1 LKKLTS
7 TQKKWLLS
15 IHILFAAIWF
25 GVTVAFLILSINVM
39 LTDDINVN
47 KGYYT
52 SMLLLEQTS
61 GKASIIG
68 TVTTGILLSILTHW
82 GLFKFYWIIV
92 KEILTFISIGLG
104 MAFIYFWTL
113 NGITMLSPNG
123 LQSQVFIVN
132 HQQLLVGIGIQIISL
147 GAVFIISLFKPWGK
161 RKSSD

>member
-1 LKKLTS
+1 LKKLTF

-15 IHILFAAIWF
+15 LHILFAAIWF

-39 LTDDINVN
+39 ITDDINQIRA
-47 KGYYT
+47 YYT
-52 SMLLLEQTS
+52 SMLLLEQTI

-82 GLFKFYWIIV
+82 GLFIYYWIIF

-113 NGITMLSPNG
+113 NGVTMLSPNG
-123 LQSQVFIVN
+123 LESQVFIVN
-132 HQQLLVGIGIQIISL
+132 HQQLLVGIGIQILSL
-147 GAVFIISLFKPWGK
+147 GVVFIISVFKPWGK
-161 RKSSD
+161 RKSTD